1 MPEQLPRRLLIIAA
15 LVLLATPCA
24 LVGLIGLLPEDTSE
38 DDLMGL
44 VLPVIVVGQVLFLV
58 WYYRRS
64 QQ

>member
-1 MPEQLPRRLLIIAA
+1 MPEQLPRRWLIIGA
-15 LVLLATPCA
+15 LILLATPCA
-24 LVGLIGLLPEDTSE
+24 LVSLVGLLPEDTSE
-38 DDLMGL
+38 DDLIGL